1 MTNRRTMTLGSRAIL
16 GLWALM
22 VFVGIARS
30 EEKPAKLAEPVRI
43 ADAQLRIAV
52 EPTRGTLRELTCVS
66 DGDNR
71 RMQVYSKKG
80 VFQFFVDTSGIPRG
94 AAIDAEKALPPP
106 VEDKDADEPV
116 VSMAHRALPL
126 INLLAA
132 AAKAESNVM
141 WK

>member
-1 MTNRRTMTLGSRAIL
+1 MLVTFTTDAYADITMFGNVALAMLKMMGHSATVPGAIL
-16 GLWALM
+16 AEDVPAALS
-22 VFVGIARS
+22 RL
-30 EEKPAKLAEPVRI
+30 K
-43 ADAQLRIAV
+43 
-52 EPTRGTLRELTCVS
+52 
-66 DGDNR
+66 
-71 RMQVYSKKG
+71 
-80 VFQFFVDTSGIPRG
+80 